1 MSAAASK
8 KTPSP
13 PYVEETRNREVLR
26 GLELMSPRPAA
37 PHAVCEVALHMA
49 LATIYGRRRGPGG
62 PGRPGGWVLMI
73 EPELHLEGDDPIIPD
88 IAGWLGERMPL
99 IPRTAAIKLPPDW
112 VCEVLSPSTARYD
125 RGVKLDIYGAA
136 KVGHIWQVDPLEQR
150 IEVFTLDGTT
160 YRPILDHTGESP
172 IQSPPFT
179 AEPVDLLDVW
189 PMM

>member
-13 PYVEETRNREVLR
+13 PYVVETRNREVLR
-26 GLELMSPRPAA
+26 GLELMSPRPAM
-37 PHAVCEVALHMA
+37 PHAVCAGQLYVALST
-49 LATIYGRRRGPGG
+49 LYGRRRGTGG
-62 PGRPGGWVLMI
+62 PGRPGGWVLVV
-73 EPELHLEGDDPIIPD
+73 EPELHLEGNDPIIPD
-88 IAGWLGERMPL
+88 IAGWRSERMPL
-99 IPRTAAIKLPPDW
+99 VPRTAAVKLPPDW

-136 KVGHIWQVDPLEQR
+136 KVGHIWLCDPLEQR

-160 YRPILDHTGESP
+160 YRPVLDHLGESP
-172 IQSPPFT
+172 IKAPPFT
-179 AEPVDLLDVW
+179 AEPVDLIDVW